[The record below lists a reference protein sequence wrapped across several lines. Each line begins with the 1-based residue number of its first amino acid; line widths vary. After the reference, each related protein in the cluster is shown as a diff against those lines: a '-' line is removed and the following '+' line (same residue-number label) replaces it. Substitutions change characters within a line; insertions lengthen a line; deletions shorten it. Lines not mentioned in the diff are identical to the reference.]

1 MNKLIWSAFLF
12 TGIILL
18 LSFAGFFLNE
28 QVYQKVG
35 IINDKHEVLRK
46 VSDSLPVQAT
56 ISHQKWGSLH
66 VNDEVSLHAFVS
78 YMDRIK
84 QEYEPKLSTDT
95 DSEQAILS
103 GRIQYLNGSE
113 QTFALG
119 STFTLGKWS
128 YGSGHETPLLSALQ
142 TQLQSLFYSPE
153 HFAQFIRT
161 AKALTFR
168 SDGVQGNL
176 LDHEKGYL
184 VSSIQQ
190 ALEIKDQVE
199 IKQLLLRKQ
208 EPLGSITAYKEDKE
222 LKNDRSNILHIVVYS
237 GYVVMQYMGDDNG
250 NSIYLQTGL
259 EKLLLH
265 GKNEKA
271 DIR

>member
-18 LSFAGFFLNE
+18 LSVAGFFLNE

-78 YMDRIK
+78 YVDRIK

-103 GRIQYLNGSE
+103 GRIQYLNGS
-113 QTFALG
+113 
-119 STFTLGKWS
+119 
-128 YGSGHETPLLSALQ
+128 
-142 TQLQSLFYSPE
+142 
-153 HFAQFIRT
+153 
-161 AKALTFR
+161 
-168 SDGVQGNL
+168 
-176 LDHEKGYL
+176 
-184 VSSIQQ
+184 
-190 ALEIKDQVE
+190 
-199 IKQLLLRKQ
+199 
-208 EPLGSITAYKEDKE
+208 
-222 LKNDRSNILHIVVYS
+222 
-237 GYVVMQYMGDDNG
+237 
-250 NSIYLQTGL
+250 
-259 EKLLLH
+259 
-265 GKNEKA
+265 
-271 DIR
+271 